1 VTGTHEGAKMNE
13 RFLSRWSRRKH
24 DSRRADD
31 ERDCLAPASPARDA
45 GAPAPTARNAGAPAP
60 TARNAGAP
68 APTARDAGGPAS
80 AVQHE
85 LQQPSPP
92 ARVDAEGRALA
103 SNDDPAR
110 GDAPPASTQVALPAI
125 ESLTPESDFRAFMQ
139 PGVDSATRNAALA
152 QLFRD
157 PHYSVMDGLDVY
169 IDDYTQPDPIAPQ
182 MLAKLKQL
190 HAVGLPDEATEPGS
204 SLPALAARSET
215 DDAGE
220 AALAAPSTEND
231 ASAPSAA
238 AGETHAPEPADDS
251 TGVRTKPQE
260 PQP

>member
-45 GAPAPTARNAGAPAP
+45 GAPAPTARDAGA
-60 TARNAGAP
+60 
-68 APTARDAGGPAS
+68 PAS